1 MLGGNLKEAGCS
13 CSAEELVHAV
23 SSLCLPELNM
33 LLLRLLGDDHST
45 GYTITVVRARST
57 AEAGYNGN
65 DDGEEVNTSNGNA
78 CNSSAAPTTV

>member
-1 MLGGNLKEAGCS
+1 
-13 CSAEELVHAV
+13 
-23 SSLCLPELNM
+23 M

-65 DDGEEVNTSNGNA
+65 DDGEGDNTSNGNA